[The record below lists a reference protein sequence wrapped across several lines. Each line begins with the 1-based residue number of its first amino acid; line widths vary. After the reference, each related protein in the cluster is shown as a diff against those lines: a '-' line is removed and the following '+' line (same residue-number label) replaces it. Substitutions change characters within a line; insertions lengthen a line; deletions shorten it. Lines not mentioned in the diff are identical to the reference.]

1 MYGYQIFRADAPAP
15 LTHFASTRA
24 ASTRFEDARVIGGE
38 TYSYAVRPYD
48 LAGNR
53 GEMTAAVMVTI
64 PREHVAPADPVHLQ
78 VAKDPGAVEG
88 CAVVTGG

>member
-1 MYGYQIFRADAPAP
+1 MYGYQIFRGEEGVP
-15 LTHFASTRA
+15 LAHFASTRA

-53 GEMTAAVMVTI
+53 GEMTATVTVVV
-64 PREHVAPADPVHLQ
+64 PQEHVAPADPVHLQ
-78 VAKDPGAVEG
+78 VAKNPGAIEG
-88 CAVVTGG
+88 CAAVTGR